1 MLEAHVARGGLAVA
15 AVHHEL
21 GVSDAIT
28 MKRMVLT
35 S

>member
-1 MLEAHVARGGLAVA
+1 MLETHVARGGLAVA

-21 GVSDAIT
+21 EVRDVT
-28 MKRMVLT
+28 VRPLVLA